1 VALEVSVIVLV
12 LDRPC
17 VVDGMP
23 MIPQV
28 VMRLKTL
35 MVEISIPVVMVAVTW
50 SVPLVIAIA
59 VLHADK
65 VQHPRDPVVA
75 EEAEN
80 T

>member
-1 VALEVSVIVLV
+1 VIVLV

-23 MIPQV
+23 MTPQV
-28 VMRLKTL
+28 VVRLKTL

-50 SVPLVIAIA
+50 SVPPVIAIA

-65 VQHPRDPVVA
+65 V
-75 EEAEN
+75 
-80 T
+80 